1 MQSPSDTFS
10 FELCVCVRVC
20 VRACVRV
27 CCAHARP
34 GNVLT
39 KWERRWFV
47 VAPADNVLRYYKKR
61 ADAEMGKPARAEFPC
76 EGAYVGMDGEEG
88 ASSKYFRFFL
98 ETKERVLS
106 LRAETEAERSEWVVA
121 LLAAGAQN
129 HPYAS
134 HLAAHRPSAMSGAA
148 HGTASPV
155 AVARASSTS
164 TFVPVPEGL
173 KPGQR
178 FQVEVPSGERFTVT
192 VPAGAG
198 KSIEVV
204 VPARCMQQGATPS
217 SGGGGGSSGGG
228 GGSSRSGAGAES
240 ARQRGA
246 RSGSAAATPDAPRG
260 EPRGERST
268 AWTLCSRFDVMVQR
282 PAGLAL
288 GLALAPSRAGH
299 LTVTDVTPGGLAACS
314 NAFQLGDMLVSLN
327 GEPLS
332 SDLDRFISELDAL
345 EHEGEEVSE
354 LLLGVQRVEDEEA
367 LSLLLEHVSAEQH
380 RLEAEKRSL
389 SKGIR
394 ASQEDAILELAMQRS
409 LSLARKVAT
418 ADSTEDSMLSD
429 AISQSLEDHAREE
442 AVAEAEHR
450 AVETAKRSSVAAAS
464 ASTSAAASASTSAS
478 AAAAA
483 EPYDPVLAAALQESR
498 EMSLPNLSDAALR
511 RLERGGSTNAVRAL
525 EVGFSATEGL
535 PPVETAAAARSRCMS
550 TGAGVFSGGASGTR
564 TPRAVS
570 ASGSDSAAG
579 SGFFRSDSIKRVYEA
594 QHRFVLAQ
602 LTAPGVEAFLDS
614 DSEGEE

>member
-1 MQSPSDTFS
+1 
-10 FELCVCVRVC
+10 
-20 VRACVRV
+20 
-27 CCAHARP
+27 
-34 GNVLT
+34 
-39 KWERRWFV
+39 
-47 VAPADNVLRYYKKR
+47 
-61 ADAEMGKPARAEFPC
+61 
-76 EGAYVGMDGEEG
+76 
-88 ASSKYFRFFL
+88 
-98 ETKERVLS
+98 
-106 LRAETEAERSEWVVA
+106 
-121 LLAAGAQN
+121 
-129 HPYAS
+129 
-134 HLAAHRPSAMSGAA
+134 
-148 HGTASPV
+148 
-155 AVARASSTS
+155 
-164 TFVPVPEGL
+164 
-173 KPGQR
+173 
-178 FQVEVPSGERFTVT
+178 
-192 VPAGAG
+192 
-198 KSIEVV
+198 
-204 VPARCMQQGATPS
+204 
-217 SGGGGGSSGGG
+217 
-228 GGSSRSGAGAES
+228 
-240 ARQRGA
+240 
-246 RSGSAAATPDAPRG
+246 
-260 EPRGERST
+260 
-268 AWTLCSRFDVMVQR
+268 MVQR

-367 LSLLLEHVSAEQH
+367 LSLLLEQVSAEQH

-464 ASTSAAASASTSAS
+464 ASTSAS
-478 AAAAA
+478 AATSA
-483 EPYDPVLAAALQESR
+483 EPYDPVLVAALQESR
-498 EMSLPNLSDAALR
+498 EMSLPVLSDDALR

-564 TPRAVS
+564 TPRVVS

-614 DSEGEE
+614 DSEGEDESGLVRTVSKLV